1 MFLIQYDER
10 IIFEF
15 VKYIHKEPGK
25 CPACGFNIIECCSFI
40 KGRGWFCPKCKTLSV
55 YDEEIQ
61 KMIGDNVSI
70 LPVIPKIPY
79 SFGETLRASP
89 KVRRVD

>member
-1 MFLIQYDER
+1 MMSVER
-10 IIFEF
+10 IVFEF
-15 VKYIHKEPGK
+15 VKYIQKEPSK
-25 CPACGFNIIECCSFI
+25 CPACGFNIIIECCSFI

-70 LPVIPKIPY
+70 LPVIPKPPY
-79 SFGETLRASP
+79 SFGETLRASSR
-89 KVRRVD
+89 VRRID

>member
-1 MFLIQYDER
+1 
-10 IIFEF
+10 
-15 VKYIHKEPGK
+15 
-25 CPACGFNIIECCSFI
+25 
-40 KGRGWFCPKCKTLSV
+40 V

-70 LPVIPKIPY
+70 LPVIPKPPY

>member
-1 MFLIQYDER
+1 MMSVER
-10 IIFEF
+10 IVFEF
-15 VKYIHKEPGK
+15 VKYIHKEPDK
-25 CPACGFNIIECCSFI
+25 CPACGFNIIIECCSFI

-70 LPVIPKIPY
+70 LPVIPKPPY